1 MAFTTD
7 SHPVKGRTNDVWGTR
22 NVGIYRL
29 TPDSAF
35 AAAGESFDPKALG
48 FQGKVQAVLI
58 FPRYVAASAGANF
71 QYDYAN
77 KLILAF
83 CGSTVTGG
91 SVDLSTVLLDVIV
104 IGE

>member
-1 MAFTTD
+1 MALTVSRGTD
-7 SHPVKGRTNDVWGTR
+7 PVRSADVWGQKR
-22 NVGIYRL
+22 VQSFVI

-35 AAAGESFDPKALG
+35 AAAGETFDPVAQG
-48 FQGKVQAVLI
+48 FPGPVRQVI
-58 FPRYVAASAGANF
+58 ITPRYVAAAAGANF

-91 SVDLSTVLLDVIV
+91 SVDLSTVLLDVLV
-104 IGE
+104 IGK